1 MNSLETFL
9 SDLSQRMCETRD
21 RGAVA
26 TYIPGL
32 AKIDPEQF
40 GISLCLADGRV
51 LSYGDAQTLFSIQ
64 SISKVFNLA
73 IALGR
78 YGNTLWERVGREPSS
93 NAFNSIIE
101 LELENGIPR
110 NPFVNAGAIVTVD
123 ALLQGRVPKAT
134 LADVVRFIRTAAS
147 DDDIYI
153 NEQIA
158 RDENETGFRN
168 HSLGYFLR
176 SCNNLH
182 NPHDQVLGTYFHLC
196 AIEMSCVQLA
206 LAGRFLAGLHAEH
219 QLITSRHVRSINA
232 LMMSAGHY
240 NGSGEFAYQ
249 VGFPAKSGVGGGI
262 LAVVPGVA
270 SIAVWSPG
278 LNRFGNSLLGTR
290 ALEELSLFTG
300 WSLFNPGSRGQKR
313 AVSAAS

>member
-1 MNSLETFL
+1 MDF
-9 SDLSQRMCETRD
+9 QRILDDITTALQAELHAN
-21 RGAVA
+21 GPGGQVA
-26 TYIPGL
+26 SYIPAL
-32 AKIDPEQF
+32 ERVPAHHF
-40 GISLCLADGRV
+40 GMALRTCDGQEAV
-51 LSYGDAQTLFSIQ
+51 SGDGALPFSIQ

-262 LAVVPGVA
+262 LAVVPGVCA
-270 SIAVWSPG
+270 IAAFAPPLDG
-278 LNRFGNSLLGTR
+278 AGNSVRGQLAAEYLSRT
-290 ALEELSLFTG
+290 LNLSLLHEF
-300 WSLFNPGSRGQKR
+300 
-313 AVSAAS
+313 A

>member
-1 MNSLETFL
+1 MTSLETFL
-9 SDLSQRMCETRD
+9 ADLAQRMRAERE

-32 AKIDPEQF
+32 AKVDPEQF
-40 GISLCLADGRV
+40 GLCLCLADGRV
-51 LSYGDAQTLFSIQ
+51 LHSGDAQTPFSIQ

-78 YGNTLWERVGREPSS
+78 YGHTLWERVGREPSS

-101 LELENGIPR
+101 LELENGKPR

-123 ALLQGRVPKAT
+123 AMLQGRVPKAA
-134 LADVVRFIRTAAS
+134 LADVLSFIRAAAA
-147 DDDIYI
+147 DDEIYI
-153 NEQIA
+153 NDCVA
-158 RDENETGFRN
+158 RDENETGYRN
-168 HSLGYFLR
+168 HSLAYFLR
-176 SCNNLH
+176 SCNNLY

-196 AIEMSCVQLA
+196 AIEMNCVQLA
-206 LAGRFLAGLHAEH
+206 HAGRFLAGLHADH
-219 QLITSRHVRSINA
+219 RLISARHVRSINA

-290 ALEELSLFTG
+290 ALEELSLFTS
-300 WSLFNPGSRGQKR
+300 WSLFNADGRGR
-313 AVSAAS
+313 AEA